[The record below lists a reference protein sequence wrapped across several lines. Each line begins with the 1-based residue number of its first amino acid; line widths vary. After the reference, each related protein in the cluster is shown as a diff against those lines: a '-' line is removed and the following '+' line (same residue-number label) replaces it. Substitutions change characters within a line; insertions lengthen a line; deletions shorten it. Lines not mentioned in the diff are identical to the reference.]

1 MTSTNTPSRRRRRVF
16 LPYVNVITAAVAFI
30 VLTAVGLVVATRQ
43 QADSVSRVG
52 ELNGMLADQSGPF
65 VNYLLVGSDT
75 REGMD
80 PNTPDYGGIGDT
92 ETTGGR
98 RSDTIMVL
106 HVDNELGTASI
117 MSLPRDLYVEIP
129 GHGKDRI
136 NSAYSYGADV
146 LVNTVQQSL
155 GVPLNHYI
163 EVDFASFK
171 AIVRAL
177 GGVDICFELP
187 TRDINTGLNVP
198 EPGCYTLDEYQSL
211 AYARSRHFEEFKDG
225 EWHEDGR
232 ADLGRVQR
240 QQSFLQSAVSK
251 AVAQTSANPMRT
263 SELVNAAVS
272 SLRVDPGTNLV
283 ETADF
288 LRPLASGGIARYS
301 LPVVPETVGDK
312 AVLVLGADAPYFL
325 GYFAGVSGPPP
336 SGG

>member
-1 MTSTNTPSRRRRRVF
+1 MINVLSVAAASI
-16 LPYVNVITAAVAFI
+16 VITS
-30 VLTAVGLVVATRQ
+30 VGLVVATRQ
-43 QADSVSRVG
+43 QADSVERVG
-52 ELNGMLADQSGPF
+52 ELNGKLSDQSGPF

-80 PNTPDYGGIGDT
+80 PNSPDYGGIGDAN
-92 ETTGGR
+92 TTTGR

-106 HVDNELGTASI
+106 HVDNELGTASV
-117 MSLPRDLYVEIP
+117 MSLPRDLYVDIP
-129 GHGKDRI
+129 GHGRDRI
-136 NSAYSYGADV
+136 NAAYSYGADV
-146 LVNTVQQSL
+146 LVTTVQQSL
-155 GVPLNHYI
+155 GIPLNHYL

-171 AIVRAL
+171 TIVRAL

-187 TRDINTGLNVP
+187 TRDTNTGLYVP

-225 EWHEDGR
+225 EWHVDGR
-232 ADLGRVQR
+232 SDLGRIQR
-240 QQSFLQSAVSK
+240 QQAFLQSAVSK
-251 AVAQTSANPMRT
+251 AVSQTSSNPMRT
-263 SELVNAAVS
+263 GELVNAAVA

-301 LPVVPETVGDK
+301 LPVVPETIDDK
-312 AVLVLGADAPYFL
+312 AVLVLGADAPVFL

-336 SGG
+336 PAG